1 MDDHNFFCALLC
13 SACST
18 TCCCIAVWTVESNSD
33 FLRPICR
40 NRLCLSGLGISR
52 QTGFNLEFPSPR
64 WIACQGYELHPP
76 LRSARTCYNHNNCQ
90 EVAQSKGLP
99 GSGKIKR
106 TARQCCNQKDCQG
119 MLQSKGLQGM
129 PQLIELPQSKGLPGN
144 GTIKRTARE
153 WHYQKVVLQ

>member
-76 LRSARTCYNHNNCQ
+76 FFRFCLETYKLLGELSAKTMSFPCPASFGV
-90 EVAQSKGLP
+90 ETSILL
-99 GSGKIKR
+99 
-106 TARQCCNQKDCQG
+106 D
-119 MLQSKGLQGM
+119 
-129 PQLIELPQSKGLPGN
+129 
-144 GTIKRTARE
+144 E
-153 WHYQKVVLQ
+153 WPAKAVEPHPPAWEQVVLITWYSSMEQQ

>member
-1 MDDHNFFCALLC
+1 MRKRCADSTSLSLPELTVPRGKTQVKTSGAVDDHNFFCALLC

-76 LRSARTCYNHNNCQ
+76 FFRFCLETYKLLGELSAKTMSFPCPASF
-90 EVAQSKGLP
+90 V
-99 GSGKIKR
+99 
-106 TARQCCNQKDCQG
+106 
-119 MLQSKGLQGM
+119 
-129 PQLIELPQSKGLPGN
+129 
-144 GTIKRTARE
+144 
-153 WHYQKVVLQ
+153 